1 MLVLVLGGSDQAC
14 KFENSFPFVIFF
26 LCILLSFGGTFWQD
40 ECTSN
45 GLDKKG
51 CSIEEVM
58 KEFHSVEEVVFGS
71 ELYCFATEFFI
82 VRSRREMWAAI
93 GDMDR
98 KFQWLKLMFDRRA
111 SYRPWF
117 KRLQYQSLWW
127 GAMHEVLLRLCC
139 CQMVDANGSVVADFS
154 QVSNL

>member
-1 MLVLVLGGSDQAC
+1 MFSRLDKLVDSVYTKS
-14 KFENSFPFVIFF
+14 
-26 LCILLSFGGTFWQD
+26 

-58 KEFHSVEEVVFGS
+58 TEFHSIEEVVFGS
-71 ELYCFATEFFI
+71 ELYCFATEFFM

-98 KFQWLKLMFDRRA
+98 KVQWLKLMFELRA
-111 SYRPWF
+111 NYRP
-117 KRLQYQSLWW
+117 
-127 GAMHEVLLRLCC
+127 
-139 CQMVDANGSVVADFS
+139 
-154 QVSNL
+154 